1 MNILDK
7 SIIAYLS
14 AGRGERG
21 EKMLRYDLYIKEKGK
36 KYYDR
41 YALKGSAEH
50 FYDLLV
56 MLKFYR
62 KMKLIDKF
70 FMFEMDPEEEEEQE

>member
-1 MNILDK
+1 M
-7 SIIAYLS
+7 LS
-14 AGRGERG
+14 YRQDG
-21 EKMLRYDLYIKEKGK
+21 EKEGKNMLRYDLYIKEKGK
-36 KYYDR
+36 RYYDR

-50 FYDLLV
+50 FCDLIV

-70 FMFEMDPEEEEEQE
+70 FMFEMDPGEEKEDDE

>member
-1 MNILDK
+1 
-7 SIIAYLS
+7 
-14 AGRGERG
+14 
-21 EKMLRYDLYIKEKGK
+21 MLHYDLYIKGKGK

-50 FYDLLV
+50 FYDLV
-56 MLKFYR
+56 AILKWYR

-70 FMFEMDPEEEEEQE
+70 FMFEMEPDEEEDDDE

>member
-1 MNILDK
+1 
-7 SIIAYLS
+7 
-14 AGRGERG
+14 
-21 EKMLRYDLYIKEKGK
+21 MLRYDLYIKEKGK

-50 FYDLLV
+50 FYDLVV
-56 MLKFYR
+56 MLRFYR

-70 FMFEMDPEEEEEQE
+70 FMFEMDPDEEEEEENDDE